1 MAGRVGPPRSRRPRR
16 SDVAATMAV
25 VVLVA
30 SIVVMGAGFFIVH
43 DLRPTDGPFGLP
55 GRLAFPL
62 CGRSYLL
69 SNLPEQTLQGP
80 AAPAARGA
88 FVVEPTIG
96 KVPLFS
102 LLTCPKGPDG
112 FYFTVIW
119 LHVGP
124 DTYASYALEGGP

>member
-1 MAGRVGPPRSRRPRR
+1 MPDRVELPRPRR
-16 SDVAATMAV
+16 PKRQNVAAAI
-25 VVLVA
+25 VVLLLAA
-30 SIVVMGAGFFIVH
+30 SIAVMGTGFFIEH
-43 DLRPTDGPFGLP
+43 DLRPTDGAFGLP

-69 SNLPEQTLQGP
+69 SNLPDQTF
-80 AAPAARGA
+80 RGA
-88 FVVEPTIG
+88 AAWAAAKPFVVEPTIG

-102 LLTCPKGPDG
+102 LLTCPMSPDG
-112 FYFTVIW
+112 FYYTVIW

>member
-1 MAGRVGPPRSRRPRR
+1 MPRAGLPRPRR
-16 SDVAATMAV
+16 PKRSDIAASFAV
-25 VVLVA
+25 VLLVL
-30 SIVVMGAGFFIVH
+30 SIAVIGTGFFIQH
-43 DLRPTDGPFGLP
+43 DLRPTDGPLGLP

-69 SNLPEQTLQGP
+69 SNPPEQTLQGP
-80 AAPAARGA
+80 AAPVAHGA

-112 FYFTVIW
+112 FYYTVIW

-124 DTYASYALEGGP
+124 DTYASYSLEGGP